1 VVNQL
6 GFSDKLQGMKRII
19 LIGPILFAT
28 VTLSLTTIKY
38 DFLRGLGWHPI
49 NDPTFDWPSGL
60 ALGPY
65 GIIMTLT
72 FIVSGLLMSMLGLR
86 LRADLKPGTATTIG
100 STLVV
105 AAGLALAA
113 LASTTDPTLSTTHAT
128 WHGRLHDLSFVL
140 LGLSLMPGML
150 ILGKAFRDEPRWR
163 GFSTYTWSTA
173 ALALPTFFLKGAFF
187 YVFLFSILLWTELV
201 AWKLVKSSETPS

>member
-1 VVNQL
+1 
-6 GFSDKLQGMKRII
+6 MKRI
-19 LIGPILFAT
+19 LLVGPLLLAT
-28 VTLSLTTIKY
+28 VTATLTIIKY

-72 FIVSGLLMSMLGLR
+72 FIISGLLMSMLGLR
-86 LRADLKPGTATTIG
+86 LFLDLSTSSRRRLKPGAASKAG
-100 STLVV
+100 SALLMC
-105 AAGLALAA
+105 AGLALAA
-113 LASTTDPTLSTTHAT
+113 LSFTTDPTIRTTPAT
-128 WHGRLHDLSFVL
+128 LHGRLHDLSFVL

-150 ILGKAFRDEPRWR
+150 ILGKAFRDDPRWHSF
-163 GFSTYTWSTA
+163 GLYTWITA

-187 YVFLFSILLWTELV
+187 YVFLFAILLWTELV
-201 AWKLVKSSETPS
+201 AWKLVKDTKTSP

>member
-1 VVNQL
+1 
-6 GFSDKLQGMKRII
+6 MKRI
-19 LIGPILFAT
+19 LLLGPVLFAT
-28 VTLSLTTIKY
+28 VTSVLTFVEY

-49 NDPTFDWPSGL
+49 NDPTFDWPSGI

-72 FIVSGLLMSMLGLR
+72 FIISGVLMAIMGLR
-86 LRADLKPGTATTIG
+86 LRADLAPGTATRVG
-100 STLVV
+100 SDLMI
-105 AAGLALAA
+105 AAGVAMACLAF
-113 LASTTDPTLSTTHAT
+113 STDPTIRDYPLT
-128 WHGRLHDLSFVL
+128 WHGFLHDMFFVV

-150 ILGKAFRDEPRWR
+150 VLAASFRKTR
-163 GFSTYTWSTA
+163 GWEKFAIYTWSTA

-201 AWKLVKSSETPS
+201 AWKLVKTT

>member
-1 VVNQL
+1 
-6 GFSDKLQGMKRII
+6 MKRII
-19 LIGPILFAT
+19 LIGPVLFAT
-28 VTLSLTTIKY
+28 VILSLTLIKY

-72 FIVSGLLMSMLGLR
+72 FIISGLLMAMLGLR
-86 LRADLKPGTATTIG
+86 LLLDLKPGAASRAG
-100 STLVV
+100 SLLLMF
-105 AAGLALAA
+105 AGLALAA
-113 LASTTDPTLSTTHAT
+113 LSSTTDPTLTTTHAT

-150 ILGKAFRDEPRWR
+150 ILGKAFRDEPGWR
-163 GFSTYTWSTA
+163 NFSIYTWATA

-187 YVFLFSILLWTELV
+187 YVFLFAILLWTELV
-201 AWKLVKSSETPS
+201 AWKLVKES

>member
-1 VVNQL
+1 
-6 GFSDKLQGMKRII
+6 MKRII
-19 LIGPILFAT
+19 LLGPILFAT

-65 GIIMTLT
+65 GFIMTLT
-72 FIVSGLLMSMLGLR
+72 FIVSGLLMSTLGLR
-86 LRADLKPGTATTIG
+86 LRAHLKPGVWTWIG
-100 STLVV
+100 STLLV
-105 AAGLALAA
+105 AAGIALAC
-113 LASTTDPTLSTTHAT
+113 LAFPTDPTIRNYPLT
-128 WHGRLHDLSFVL
+128 WHGFLHDMFFVI

-150 ILGKAFRDEPRWR
+150 ILGKSFREMEGWHN
-163 GFSTYTWSTA
+163 FSIYTWSTA

-187 YVFLFSILLWTELV
+187 YVFLFSILLWAELV
-201 AWKLVKSSETPS
+201 AWKLVKDA